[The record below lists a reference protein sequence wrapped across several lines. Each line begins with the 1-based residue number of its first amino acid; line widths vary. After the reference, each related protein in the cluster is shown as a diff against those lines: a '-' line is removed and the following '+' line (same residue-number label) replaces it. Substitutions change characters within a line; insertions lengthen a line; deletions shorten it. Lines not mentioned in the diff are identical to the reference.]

1 MKQYTL
7 GLTGLASVGKDTVAD
22 LLVTH
27 WEFRKLAFADA
38 LRGEV
43 ATAFGIDVRLLSDPA
58 TKNDPSEAL
67 ALRKGSDNAFTDAVI
82 VAHITRDDT
91 PRGATQWAA
100 FLDQPRSPRQ
110 IMQWWGTEYRRRQ
123 SPRYWTMQLA
133 ARITAY
139 RRDGGT
145 RFVITDCRFDNE
157 VDTLRALGGTIWQV
171 TRPGVDSTTTPEGQH
186 VSVTDGTAFKP
197 DAVIAN
203 THDIRHLQQLV
214 HSEFVTLVTGIPSA
228 KVTVAEWTAAQ

>member
-1 MKQYTL
+1 MKQHTI

-43 ATAFGIDVRLLSDPA
+43 ASAFGIDLRLLSDPA
-58 TKNDPSEAL
+58 TKNAPHAAL
-67 ALRKGSDNAFTDAVI
+67 ALRMSDGPAFCDAVI
-82 VAHITRDDT
+82 AALAMRGDAPKT
-91 PRGATQWAA
+91 PAEWHA
-100 FLDQPRSPRQ
+100 FHCQPRSPRQ

-123 SPRYWTMQLA
+123 SPRYWTLQLA
-133 ARITAY
+133 ARVNAY

-186 VSVTDGTAFKP
+186 VSATDGTSFKP

-203 THDIRHLQQLV
+203 AHDIRHLQQLV
-214 HSEFVTLVTGIPSA
+214 HSEFVAMVTGIPSA
-228 KVTVAEWTAAQ
+228 KVTVAPWTAAQ